1 MTMDKMVDAFKEHNK
16 TFVDKFFPEK
26 EILAGPEDKPYFTE
40 ELRQIKRRRQRIYA
54 KYGRRHR
61 KYISLKQIF
70 DDKLRPGNMWLN
82 YKRKSRKENRALAT
96 TLWKK
101 QEVSILSYTE

>member
-70 DDKLRPGNMWLN
+70 DDKL
-82 YKRKSRKENRALAT
+82 KHEARK
-96 TLWKK
+96 
-101 QEVSILSYTE
+101 